1 MNKDKLGN
9 KHLCSNCGTKFF
21 DLKKEIP
28 ECPNCGTQVIIRTK
42 PRLGRPPLNK
52 NKAKDEVNPKKE
64 EPINENHIIEEDEIE
79 ITDNMDD
86 IISIEEIEAEEE
98 PSETDE
104 NINLISNENSEESI
118 SDITEINIDDD
129 DKEN

>member
-9 KHLCSNCGTKFF
+9 KLLCSNCGIKFF

-52 NKAKDEVNPKKE
+52 NKANEKVNPKQE
-64 EPINENHIIEEDEIE
+64 EPINKNQIIEEDEIE
-79 ITDNMDD
+79 ITDNLDD
-86 IISIEEIEAEEE
+86 IISIEDMETEDET
-98 PSETDE
+98 SETNED
-104 NINLISNENSEESI
+104 INLISNENSEEGI
-118 SDITEINIDDD
+118 SDITEININD
-129 DKEN
+129 ENTEN

>member
-9 KHLCSNCGTKFF
+9 KHLCSNCGIKFF

-52 NKAKDEVNPKKE
+52 NKVKDEVNPKKE
-64 EPINENHIIEEDEIE
+64 ESINENVIIEEDEIE
-79 ITDNMDD
+79 ITDNLDD
-86 IISIEEIEAEEE
+86 IISIEDMETEDET
-98 PSETDE
+98 SETNED
-104 NINLISNENSEESI
+104 INLISNENSEESI
-118 SDITEINIDDD
+118 SDITEININDDD
-129 DKEN
+129 TEN

>member
-9 KHLCSNCGTKFF
+9 KLLCSNCGIKFF

-64 EPINENHIIEEDEIE
+64 KSINENVIIEEDEIE
-79 ITDNMDD
+79 ITDNLDD
-86 IISIEEIEAEEE
+86 IISIEDMETEDET
-98 PSETDE
+98 SETNED
-104 NINLISNENSEESI
+104 INLISNENSEEGI
-118 SDITEINIDDD
+118 SDITEININD
-129 DKEN
+129 ENTEN

>member
-118 SDITEINIDDD
+118 SDITEINIDD
-129 DKEN
+129 ENTEN

>member
-1 MNKDKLGN
+1 MNKGKLGN

-52 NKAKDEVNPKKE
+52 NKEKEVVKPN
-64 EPINENHIIEEDEIE
+64 IEESKNKNPVIEENEIE
-79 ITDNMDD
+79 ITGDIDN
-86 IISIEEIEAEEE
+86 IISIEDIDPDEEI
-98 PSETDE
+98 SETEE
-104 NINLISNENSEESI
+104 NINLLSNQDNNESI
-118 SDITEINIDDD
+118 SDITDLDIND
-129 DKEN
+129 ENTEN

>member
-52 NKAKDEVNPKKE
+52 NKAKDEVNPNKE

-86 IISIEEIEAEEE
+86 IISIEEIETEEE